1 MQKMILPPSAPAALS
16 SPQRHCHLLLL
27 FYLPNAAVTLE
38 TICKV
43 NSVDD
48 STARQDIAEVA
59 AKIQHYHRLVL
70 RHEASGHYG
79 LIGAEL
85 DQRLCLLHWLRR
97 ALRLVPDF
105 VQQQF
110 SPALKQHLKRMQTEK
125 ALYDEHNLQ
134 ALVQHC
140 ALGLSRDFSSR
151 DRQFLQLFIQHSLCR
166 RASTDF
172 TDSQR
177 SWLNGRAEHQLAEEI
192 VRHWQKR
199 CHPAPD
205 ASEVWLFALLLSQLH
220 APVTTEIRYDYE
232 RELLAGVREMIAH
245 FQALS
250 ANRFCNEQGLCDRL
264 YTHLAQ
270 ALERCLFGI
279 RIDNSLTEEVPRL
292 YPKLLR
298 TTQAAVKAFE
308 QRYNLTF
315 SPEELGLIAILFG
328 AWLMQE
334 NVLQEK
340 QILLLTGK
348 DAALEKEV
356 EQQLRELTLL
366 PLNIKYLDVAEYQS
380 NSAPKGVALVITPYA
395 TPLPLYSPPLIHA
408 ELPLQ
413 PHQQQRI
420 RLLLES

>member
-1 MQKMILPPSAPAALS
+1 MILPPSTPTALS

-27 FYLPNAAVTLE
+27 FYLPNTVVTLDSV
-38 TICKV
+38 CLV
-43 NSVDD
+43 NSVDP
-48 STARQDIAEVA
+48 STARQDIAEVTA
-59 AKIQHYHRLVL
+59 EIQRYHRLVL
-70 RHEASGHYG
+70 RQEASGNYR
-79 LIGAEL
+79 LDGAEL
-85 DQRLCLLHWLRR
+85 DRRLCLLHWLRR

-110 SPALKQHLKRMQTEK
+110 SPALKQHLKTLRTEK
-125 ALYDEHNLQ
+125 ALYDERNLQ

-140 ALGLSRDFSSR
+140 ALGLCRDFTPR
-151 DRQFLQLFIQHSLCR
+151 DRQFLQLFMQHSLCR
-166 RASTDF
+166 RISADF
-172 TDSQR
+172 TGSQR
-177 SWLNGRAEHQLAEEI
+177 AWLSGRAEHQVAEDI

-205 ASEVWLFALLLSQLH
+205 ASEIWLFALLFSQLH
-220 APVTTEIRYDYE
+220 APVITEIRHDYE
-232 RELLAGVREMIAH
+232 RDLLAAVREMIAQ

-250 ANRFCNEQGLCDRL
+250 ASRFSNEQGLCNQL

-270 ALERCLFGI
+270 ALERSLFDIG
-279 RIDNSLTEEVPRL
+279 IDNSLTEEVIRL
-292 YPKLLR
+292 YPRLLR
-298 TTQAAVKAFE
+298 TTQASLATFE
-308 QRYNLTF
+308 QRYSLTF
-315 SPEELGLIAILFG
+315 SQEEVGLITIIFG

-348 DAALEKEV
+348 DAELEKEV

-366 PLNIKYLDVAEYQS
+366 PLNIKYLDVAEYQRS
-380 NSAPKGVALVITPYA
+380 SALKGVALVITPYA